1 MVAAGHDYTDPGARA
16 GRSGSSA
23 IGAGAGA
30 GLRRCALSC
39 ALGCA
44 LLLASRA
51 TDAQGPAPP
60 ASGQHAGNGV
70 AAFSRMAAGGSTAP
84 WEPIVLS
91 RRKRP
96 TRYALVDD
104 AGTVVLQA
112 IADNAASVLAVATDI
127 DPRATPV
134 VTWRWKV
141 AGLIADAD
149 PRLAAREDSPA
160 RLVLEFD
167 GDRSTLP
174 LIERGVYALSRR
186 ISGREL
192 PYATLIYFWAN
203 RQPVGTVIASPR
215 TGRVQ
220 MVVASSGTRGV
231 GSWQS
236 LSRNLRADF
245 LRAFGEEPGR
255 LTAVG
260 VFTDT
265 DNTGGDAEAWY
276 GDVRFHA
283 EER

>member
-16 GRSGSSA
+16 GRSGGSA
-23 IGAGAGA
+23 VTAGAS
-30 GLRRCALSC
+30 RRGQALSC
-39 ALGCA
+39 ALCCC

-51 TDAQGPAPP
+51 PDAQGAAPP
-60 ASGQHAGNGV
+60 ASGQRAGSGI
-70 AAFSRMAAGGSTAP
+70 AAFSGMAAGGSTAP
-84 WEPIVLS
+84 WQPVTLS
-91 RRKRP
+91 GRKRP

-112 IADNAASVLAVATDI
+112 NADNAASVLAVATGI
-127 DPRATPV
+127 DPRATPI

-167 GDRSTLP
+167 GDTSALP
-174 LIERGVYALSRR
+174 LLERGIYALSRH
-186 ISGREL
+186 IAGREL

-215 TGRVQ
+215 TSRVQ
-220 MVVASSGTRGV
+220 MVVASSGSRGV
-231 GSWQS
+231 GTWQS
-236 LSRNLRADF
+236 LSRNVRADF

-255 LTAVG
+255 LIAVG

-276 GDVRFHA
+276 GDVQFHA
-283 EER
+283 EGR